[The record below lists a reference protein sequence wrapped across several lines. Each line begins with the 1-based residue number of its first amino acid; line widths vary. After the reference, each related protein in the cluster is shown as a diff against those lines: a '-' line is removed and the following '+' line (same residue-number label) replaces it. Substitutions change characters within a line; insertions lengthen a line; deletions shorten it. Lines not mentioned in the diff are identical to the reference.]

1 MGGRGGVRMSRM
13 ETVTTDTLYISWH
26 VMLVNQED
34 FVKKKK
40 KKIYI
45 YIYKPFI
52 LSTQFIISRNLLCM

>member
-40 KKIYI
+40 NIYI
-45 YIYKPFI
+45 YIYI
-52 LSTQFIISRNLLCM
+52 NLLYYQPNL